1 MVQEMTAA
9 GGAGECPAAVMPDT
23 GPWCRLCGLA
33 VTVERSQDC
42 ADPGFGWAVHTETG
56 REDGPGGHFAAPVEY
71 ETAIMRGARRLRR
84 EYDGILN
91 VSLVYGA
98 VIRVTF
104 PDPADRRCFEETSA
118 GAVQRAAD
126 GSLAPGGL
134 AVVTGRREEAAARAA
149 AAALR

>member
-1 MVQEMTAA
+1 MSGSRPEAA
-9 GGAGECPAAVMPDT
+9 
-23 GPWCRLCGLA
+23 PWCKQCGLA
-33 VTVERSQDC
+33 VIVRGE
-42 ADPGFGWAVHTETG
+42 PEIGEVVHAATG
-56 REDGPGGHFAAPVEY
+56 REQGNGGHFAAPVEY

-91 VSLVYGA
+91 VALVYGA

-126 GSLAPGGL
+126 GALAPGAL
-134 AVVTGRREEAAARAA
+134 AVVTARREEAAARAA
-149 AAALR
+149 VAALR